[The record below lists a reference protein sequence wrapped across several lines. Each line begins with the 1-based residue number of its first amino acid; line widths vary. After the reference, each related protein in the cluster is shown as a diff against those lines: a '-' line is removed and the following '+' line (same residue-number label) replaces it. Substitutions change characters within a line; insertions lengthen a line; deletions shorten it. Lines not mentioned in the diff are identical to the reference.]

1 MKKNSILFT
10 INLTFFISF
19 LLISASFIVLYDVH
33 QKREDFFIHK
43 RGAEISKMFVDE
55 YNNNGITQK
64 LKEDTE
70 RFNFSIISDDKEI
83 DTIINSKNL
92 KIKQAHNKK
101 NYNLEYLEVNDKHFV
116 HISSPKIRVV
126 LQDNTTITNDINI
139 TVVIYIAILG
149 IFLFL
154 YFSIINKLKPL
165 KSLNAAVKNFG
176 NEEFDFDISSSNE
189 DEISKLMN
197 EFAASAK
204 KLKNIKESRNIFIR
218 NIMHEL
224 KTPITKGKFLIHLPA
239 TEENS
244 DKMQKVFYRMES
256 LINEF
261 ATIEELLSTKKELQI
276 KEYFLEDIIDNSIDI
291 LMCDEDEVLRIFE
304 NIKLNVD
311 FDIFSIAIKNLLDNG
326 IKYSKDK
333 KVTIKTEGREI
344 IVENSAEK
352 LLYPLDSYFEPFFR
366 GDNVKS
372 NQSFGLGLYIVKHIL
387 DVHSMILKY
396 EYKNGVNRFKV
407 KPLV

>member
-10 INLTFFISF
+10 VNLTFFISF
-19 LLISASFIVLYDVH
+19 LLISASFVVLYDVH

-43 RGAEISKMFVDE
+43 RGAEISRMFFDE
-55 YNNNGITQK
+55 YNDDGITQK

-92 KIKQAHNKK
+92 KIKRVQNKR
-101 NYNLEYLEVNDKHFV
+101 NYNLEYLVFNDKHFV
-116 HISSPKIRVV
+116 HISSPKINVI
-126 LQDNTTITNDINI
+126 LQDNTAFTNDINI
-139 TVVIYIAILG
+139 TIIIYIAILG

-165 KSLNAAVKNFG
+165 KSLNAMVKNFG
-176 NEEFDFDISSSNE
+176 NEEFDVEISTSNE

-197 EFAASAK
+197 EFGKSAK

-244 DKMQKVFYRMES
+244 DKMQKVFYRLES

-261 ATIEELLSTKKELQI
+261 AAIEELISTKKELQI
-276 KEYFLEDIIDNSIDI
+276 KEYFLEDIIDNSVDI
-291 LMCDEDEVLRIFE
+291 LMCSEEEVLKNFE
-304 NIKLNVD
+304 NIKLHVD
-311 FDIFSIAIKNLLDNG
+311 FDIFSIAIKNLLDNS

-333 KVTIKTEGREI
+333 KVTIKTEGKN
-344 IVENSAEK
+344 IVFENSSDK
-352 LLYPLDSYFEPFFR
+352 LLYPLENYFEPFFR
-366 GDNVKS
+366 GNNVKS
-372 NQSFGLGLYIVKHIL
+372 NQSFGLGLYIIKHIL
-387 DVHSMILKY
+387 DAHAMSLKY
-396 EYKNGVNRFKV
+396 EYLNGVNRFKV
-407 KPLV
+407 EQ

>member
-10 INLTFFISF
+10 VNLTFFISF
-19 LLISASFIVLYDVH
+19 LLISASFVVLYDVH

-43 RGAEISKMFVDE
+43 RGAEISRMFFDD
-55 YNNNGITQK
+55 YNNDGITQK

-92 KIKQAHNKK
+92 KIKRVQNKR
-101 NYNLEYLEVNDKHFV
+101 NYNLEYLVFNDKHFV
-116 HISSPKIRVV
+116 HISSPKISII
-126 LQDNTTITNDINI
+126 LQDYTAFSSDINI
-139 TVVIYIAILG
+139 TIIIYIAILG

-165 KSLNAAVKNFG
+165 KSLNAIVKNFG
-176 NEEFDFDISSSNE
+176 NEEFDVEISTSNE

-197 EFAASAK
+197 EFGKSAK

-244 DKMQKVFYRMES
+244 DKMQKVFYRLES

-261 ATIEELLSTKKELQI
+261 ATIEELISTKKELQI
-276 KEYFLEDIIDNSIDI
+276 KEYFLEDIIDNSVDI
-291 LMCDEDEVLRIFE
+291 LMCSEEEVFKNFK
-304 NIKLNVD
+304 NIKLHVD

-333 KVTIKTEGREI
+333 KVTIKTDGKN
-344 IVENSAEK
+344 IVFENSSDE
-352 LLYPLDSYFEPFFR
+352 LLYPLENYFEPFFR
-366 GDNVKS
+366 GNNVKS
-372 NQSFGLGLYIVKHIL
+372 NQSFGLGLYIIKHIL
-387 DVHSMILKY
+387 DAHAMILKY
-396 EYKNGVNRFKV
+396 EYSNGVNRFKV
-407 KPLV
+407 EQ